1 MAKGNFLLG
10 TVTKKLGEIVFSRQ
24 KGEQIM
30 RTRIRKIKNP
40 QTRAQAL
47 QRSRLAALLPIF
59 RILNGVLYGRLKIG
73 WSQYNSFVSRNLK
86 AARPTMVSSETAY
99 IYEAD
104 YPFLTPP
111 TPKVGLG
118 NGLSVMMPLKVTAG
132 NLAAPVFGI
141 CPQQVTRPFG
151 SVLSSVK
158 AEGYNV
164 NLLFPTSSDMEGVC
178 FVIKSGGVSARTL
191 AFLGSIGLDP
201 YSSQSML
208 NGITLDA
215 KQTEWLINLLATGN
229 RHVHTGFLTVMDNA
243 GDGVART
250 AFYNEVGDAVQGDTL
265 VEILEVPTGYAV
277 IINGTMTNSRGE
289 TFTIH
294 ANATD
299 EGGYT
304 PNDEAFV
311 VRLNSMPYLKNS
323 ALDGTVIL
331 SRNQNG
337 KLRLSNS
344 QLLQNTDSSAIDYQ
358 TLFTAES
365 IDEAARDYQK
375 SGSQS
380 DELNLDLN
388 DNE

>member
-59 RILNGVLYGRLKIG
+59 RILNGVLYGRLQIG

-86 AARPTMVSSETAY
+86 SARPTMVNNATAY
-99 IYEAD
+99 IYEVD
-104 YPFLTPP
+104 YPYLTPP

-132 NLAAPVFGI
+132 NLANPIFGI
-141 CPQQVTRPFG
+141 SPQQATQPFG
-151 SVLSSVK
+151 SVLNAVK
-158 AEGYNV
+158 TAGYNV
-164 NLLFPTSSDMEGVC
+164 NLLNPTSTDLKGVC
-178 FVIKSGGVSARTL
+178 FVIKSGGISARTM
-191 AFLGSIGLDP
+191 AFLVSIGFDP
-201 YSSQSML
+201 YSS
-208 NGITLDA
+208 GDITLDA
-215 KQTEWLINLLATGN
+215 KQTEWLINQLATNN

-250 AFYNEVGDAVQGDTL
+250 AFYNEVGDAVDGETYI
-265 VEILEVPTGYAV
+265 EIFEHMSGGYIV
-277 IINGTMTNSRGE
+277 TIDGTMTNSRGE
-289 TFTIH
+289 TFTIY
-294 ANATD
+294 ADATD
-299 EGGYT
+299 IGSSPE
-304 PNDEAFV
+304 NDEAFV
-311 VRLNSMPYLKNS
+311 VRLDSMPYVKNS

-331 SRNQNG
+331 SRYQNG

-344 QLLQNTDSSAIDYQ
+344 QLLQNAGSSAIDYQ
-358 TLFTAES
+358 TLFSVES

-375 SGSQS
+375 AGNQS

-388 DNE
+388 DND